1 MGARCSWK
9 DADAVS
15 AMRDFLREPPP
26 RRAAIRDLMAELLSS
41 DSFTRRCAADLAR
54 RVSAWEPGILSNYAH
69 VLIEL
74 IAEIPADQWQA
85 RCYVLLT
92 AALNASMHEQR
103 IRLAS
108 LLPILIESE
117 RIAMRAMSLEAF
129 AILAAAVP
137 KLRKEALLLI
147 ERARGDESYA
157 MRIRARRTL
166 LPLLA

>member
-1 MGARCSWK
+1 M
-9 DADAVS
+9 
-15 AMRDFLREPPP
+15 
-26 RRAAIRDLMAELLSS
+26 
-41 DSFTRRCAADLAR
+41 
-54 RVSAWEPGILSNYAH
+54 
-69 VLIEL
+69 
-74 IAEIPADQWQA
+74 
-85 RCYVLLT
+85 LT